1 MGRFKGPLLHYLS
14 KPQTKIPEN
23 LFFFKCS
30 HPRKPM
36 LYKYLPL
43 IFLDC
48 RIESIKNSFE
58 KSSEICFPAVKSSG
72 KGIKYREF
80 YDSQPESGISTINKR
95 KNTLSLC

>member
-1 MGRFKGPLLHYLS
+1 
-14 KPQTKIPEN
+14 
-23 LFFFKCS
+23 
-30 HPRKPM
+30 M